1 MYECV
6 VKHSELS
13 QKCSRKASQLPSHTA
28 QLIISPTEQFL
39 NWFHFFFHTFLQITA
54 VKINQI
60 FFPLVCFHR
69 VRVVLVSDTDSHRLK
84 KRKSKNRRDD
94 STNKKSVSPTETS
107 STLNAT
113 ARFFYPKLMFPF
125 IYNLDGGDGG
135 FLWHCREPLVT
146 KVREGQT
153 NQCGPPKWFGSL
165 WMREASFCFFQLFF
179 HTASLFLVLYYFVA
193 SSAIIYTHLFLF

>member
-60 FFPLVCFHR
+60 FFSLVCFHR

-94 STNKKSVSPTETS
+94 STNKKKACLPQKPQVPSMPLPGFSIPNLCS
-107 STLNAT
+107 LLSITLMEGMEVFCGT
-113 ARFFYPKLMFPF
+113 AENR
-125 IYNLDGGDGG
+125 
-135 FLWHCREPLVT
+135 W
-146 KVREGQT
+146 
-153 NQCGPPKWFGSL
+153 
-165 WMREASFCFFQLFF
+165 
-179 HTASLFLVLYYFVA
+179 
-193 SSAIIYTHLFLF
+193 

>member
-60 FFPLVCFHR
+60 FFSLVCFHR

-94 STNKKSVSPTETS
+94 STNKKKRVSHRNLKYPQCHCQVFLSQTYVP
-107 STLNAT
+107 
-113 ARFFYPKLMFPF
+113 FYL
-125 IYNLDGGDGG
+125 
-135 FLWHCREPLVT
+135 
-146 KVREGQT
+146 
-153 NQCGPPKWFGSL
+153 
-165 WMREASFCFFQLFF
+165 
-179 HTASLFLVLYYFVA
+179 
-193 SSAIIYTHLFLF
+193 